1 MSFLDRLNN
10 KKKVEQRLTPIIPD
24 DIYQAGVLEL
34 KDIIAPSALKITPRL
49 LNLGEKMART
59 FLWFPTRAFCLKI
72 GSRQWLI

>member
-1 MSFLDRLNN
+1 M
-10 KKKVEQRLTPIIPD
+10 EQRLTPIIPD

-59 FLWFPTRAFCLKI
+59 FSWFPIRAFFRKI
-72 GSRQWLI
+72 GFLQSLI